1 MNVLINASNEI
12 IEFPILYKMQL
23 KTIQTKLMTKG
34 ISAYNIC
41 IEYKS
46 SNKNEIYFNNF
57 KKMLKNE
64 FDIIN
69 MSENEINSM
78 YTCFIREKC
87 SDVNILDFINS
98 VESTLKDNKDY
109 LLSIN
114 PL

>member
-46 SNKNEIYFNNF
+46 NNKNGIY
-57 KKMLKNE
+57 
-64 FDIIN
+64 
-69 MSENEINSM
+69 
-78 YTCFIREKC
+78 
-87 SDVNILDFINS
+87 
-98 VESTLKDNKDY
+98 
-109 LLSIN
+109 
-114 PL
+114 